1 MLFFGP
7 ISSVFD
13 VSTYAVMWWVF
24 DARTVAAQQLFQSG
38 WFIFGHLIET
48 ADVHMSR
55 TPRLPL
61 AYFAWLAAILIGYSV
76 LTTVMKRFYIRRFGW
91 Q

>member
-24 DARTVAAQQLFQSG
+24 GVRTVAAQQLFQSG
-38 WFIFGHLIET
+38 WIIFGHLTET
-48 ADVHMSR
+48 LVMHMCR